1 MSKGLIVFII
11 VAVVALAAT
20 MIIKMNKSA
29 DDVHK
34 NSDEILKEFKTID
47 NSLKESANRIDSSN
61 QKLQESLREKF
72 K

>member
-20 MIIKMNKSA
+20 MIIKMKKSA
-29 DDVHK
+29 DDAHK
-34 NSDEILKEFKTID
+34 HPDEILKEFKTID

>member
-20 MIIKMNKSA
+20 MIIKMKKTE
-29 DDVHK
+29 DDAHK
-34 NSDEILKEFKTID
+34 QSDEILKEFKTID

-61 QKLQESLREKF
+61 QKLQESLREKS